1 MLFLKLRLLNP
12 QFADLSKKKN
22 DLVYTLSLTHLTL
35 TLFDLTQQF
44 HCLDL
49 YEKNVVV
56 QKLLK
61 KKQTNWKK
69 KPEETNQLWSI
80 FPGAWHIYVCNGEF
94 PNVFGRTAIARAQ
107 AQDPIL
113 LEGGP
118 NEDNLRKVRVQGD
131 WHPPFCVICRNLSF
145 EYISV
150 SWSRAVNNFNVFF
163 FKIYLFLRSIHST
176 DSTSNQFLP
185 FFFQDVRFIALV

>member
-1 MLFLKLRLLNP
+1 M
-12 QFADLSKKKN
+12 KK
-22 DLVYTLSLTHLTL
+22 TLS
-35 TLFDLTQQF
+35 
-44 HCLDL
+44 C
-49 YEKNVVV
+49 KNFW
-56 QKLLK
+56 KR
-61 KKQTNWKK
+61 KQTNWKQ
-69 KPEETNQLWSI
+69 PEETNQLWSI

-94 PNVFGRTAIARAQ
+94 PNVFGRTAIAWAQ

-131 WHPPFCVICRNLSF
+131 WLPPFCVICRNLSF

-185 FFFQDVRFIALV
+185 FFFKMSVSLRWCKGWWIWKWVFPRVSLFRFPYTCLFRCGLASL